1 MSTPHRHIQDIH
13 TQRSSRL
20 LLSLVITLGFVF
32 FEAISGIFANSLALL
47 TDAAHNLTDVI
58 ALALSWHAIRLALRP
73 ANAQR
78 TYGYHRAGILI
89 AFVNAA
95 SLGGVAILVGIE
107 AFHRFQQPLMVKSE
121 LMTITSG
128 LAFVIN
134 LVTAWIIKK
143 DSHADLNLR
152 SAYVHLMGDV
162 LSTLGA
168 FAAGIAIIFTGF
180 NWLDPLTS
188 LLIVLIIL
196 WNAWKIL
203 KESSVILLEGTPS
216 DIELSSLV
224 QSIKD
229 IPGVLDV
236 HDLHVW
242 SITNEMRSL
251 SVHIVT
257 EDMPLSHAAVLQN
270 QIQDMLEGQ
279 FHIYHATIQ
288 LESQSCDPAYLY
300 CNLTM
305 K

>member
-1 MSTPHRHIQDIH
+1 MSTPHRHIQEIH
-13 TQRSSRL
+13 AQRSSRL
-20 LLSLVITLGFVF
+20 FLSLAITLGFVF
-32 FEAISGIFANSLALL
+32 FEAVSGIYANSLALL

-78 TYGYHRAGILI
+78 TFGYHRAGILI

-152 SAYVHLMGDV
+152 SAYIHLMGDV

-168 FAAGIAIIFTGF
+168 FAAGIAIIFTGL

-270 QIQDMLEGQ
+270 QIQGILEEQ
-279 FHIYHATIQ
+279 FQIYHATIQ
-288 LESQSCDPAYLY
+288 LECQSCDPAYLY